1 MANKGHRK
9 AVALMDFSQV
19 DTLFKALDVLAAF
32 VFALVGARVA
42 ADRGLD
48 YGGITFVAAIASTTG
63 GTIRN
68 LALGI
73 RPNWI
78 TNPWILASI
87 LLAVAITILMQ
98 TTRPIGKFLLIMDT
112 FGLAVA
118 TISGAQISLSHQASW
133 YAAAVLGIITAIAGG
148 LLRDLLCQLEP
159 VVLHRETLATSALIG
174 ALVYVALDHGS
185 LNNNLTALIAGLSVV
200 VVRGV
205 SIYFDLHLPKL
216 KR

>member
-87 LLAVAITILMQ
+87 LFAVAITILMQ

>member
-1 MANKGHRK
+1 MANAVYRK
-9 AVALMDFSQV
+9 EVVVMDFSQV
-19 DTLFKALDVLAAF
+19 DTLVKSLDLLAAF

-48 YGGITFVAAIASTTG
+48 YAGITFVAAVASTTG

-87 LLAVAITILMQ
+87 VLAVAITIIMR

-112 FGLAVA
+112 FGLAIA
-118 TISGAQISLSHQASW
+118 TISGAQIALSNQASW
-133 YAAAVLGIITAIAGG
+133 YAAAILGLITAIAGG

-159 VVLHRETLATSALIG
+159 VVLHRETLATSSLIG
-174 ALVYVALDHGS
+174 ALVYVALEHS
-185 LNNNLTALIAGLSVV
+185 ALNSNLTALIAGLSVV
-200 VVRGV
+200 VVRGA